1 MGEVPLQLP
10 AGARHTSADSGSSER
25 RQVTS
30 LLLETTVCEPVSKSQ
45 QVTSP
50 SQSDD
55 RLRSLRPARRGRVG
69 GSGSEV
75 GSYLRLIDSYI
86 TQLKAQ
92 GPHRTCDE
100 SEEA

>member
-1 MGEVPLQLP
+1 MVLLDRMDGPTGYDVM
-10 AGARHTSADSGSSER
+10 
-25 RQVTS
+25 V
-30 LLLETTVCEPVSKSQ
+30 LLL
-45 QVTSP
+45 
-50 SQSDD
+50 
-55 RLRSLRPARRGRVG
+55 G

-100 SEEA
+100 SAEGRQAS